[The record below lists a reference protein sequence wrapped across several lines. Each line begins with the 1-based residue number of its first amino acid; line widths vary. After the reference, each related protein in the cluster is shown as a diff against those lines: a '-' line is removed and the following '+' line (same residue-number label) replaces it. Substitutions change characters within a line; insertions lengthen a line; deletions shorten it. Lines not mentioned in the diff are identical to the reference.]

1 MAYPHDKLRFALD
14 RRVFLQASLGATGLG
29 LANRPLGANAG
40 GKAKSVILFWL
51 SGGASH
57 IDTWD
62 MKPLAAAEYRGP
74 FKPIATRVNG
84 IQVCEHLPGLAKRM
98 DKVAL
103 IRSVGMRKRDL
114 TGDHHAGYYYNQTG
128 HAPDSTFLTLGNN
141 RKPEP
146 TDWPSMACLAGR
158 ALPRRSPLPATIA
171 LPEKPGAPEFT
182 RPGQFAARLGQLHDP
197 FYLIADHPRPE
208 EFSVPSMTL
217 AGGLDVERLSGR
229 RGLSGSLDL
238 LPRAID
244 QLGSDLDLQTRRAY
258 ELLSSAKARSA
269 FDLSG
274 EAKELKDRYGST
286 VNGTSLLLARR
297 LVEAGVP
304 FVSVYWRGDLKQSD
318 KLKCA
323 SGGGWDTH
331 GNNFQCLKDWLLPEF
346 DMAYSALLDDLEAR
360 GLLDSTLVLVSS
372 EMGRHPKVGDIRS
385 GGTSGAGRDH
395 WTHAMSILMAGG
407 GVKGGQVYGSTDKVG
422 GYPSE
427 KPCGP
432 EDIAA
437 TTLAALGLKGPLMLN
452 DRENRPTDFWPE
464 GRILAEVL
472 G

>member
-1 MAYPHDKLRFALD
+1 MILPHDKLRFALD
-14 RRVFLQASLGATGLG
+14 RRVFLQAGLGAAAFGGAKPALR
-29 LANRPLGANAG
+29 ANPE

-62 MKPLAAAEYRGP
+62 MKPEAAAEYRGP
-74 FKPIATRVNG
+74 FRPVPTRVPG
-84 IQVCEHLPGLAKRM
+84 IQVCEHLPGLAQRM
-98 DKVAL
+98 DRVAL
-103 IRSVGMRKRDL
+103 IRSLGMRKRDL

-128 HAPDSTFLTLGNN
+128 HAPDVTFLTLGNN

-158 ALPRRSPLPATIA
+158 ALPRRGPLPATIA

-182 RPGQFAARLGQLHDP
+182 RPGQFSARLGQLHDP
-197 FYLIADHPRPE
+197 FYLIADHPKPE

-217 AGGLDVERLSGR
+217 AGDLQPDRLDHR
-229 RGLSGSLDL
+229 RGLARALDS
-238 LPRAID
+238 LPRSIEK
-244 QLGSDLDLQTRRAY
+244 LGGELDLQSRRAY
-258 ELLSSAKARSA
+258 ELLASAQARSA

-274 EAKELKDRYGST
+274 ESKALKDRYGTT

-304 FVSVYWRGDLKQSD
+304 FVSVYWRGDLKRSD

-346 DMAYSALLDDLEAR
+346 DQAYSALLDDLESR
-360 GLLDSTLVLVSS
+360 GLLDSTLVLVTS
-372 EMGRHPKVGDIRS
+372 EMGRHPKVGDVRS
-385 GGTSGAGRDH
+385 GGVSGAGRDH
-395 WTHAMSILMAGG
+395 WTHAMSVLMAGG
-407 GVKGGQVYGSTDKVG
+407 GVRGGQVYGSTDKVG
-422 GYPSE
+422 GYPSD

-437 TTLAALGLKGPLMLN
+437 TTFTALGLKGPLMFN

-464 GRILAEVL
+464 GRVL
-472 G
+472 EGLL